1 MKLPFTIPRSVGQI
15 PIYYNHKVG
24 SGYHSIGD
32 KAMSTI
38 FSGGYIDG
46 IYSPLYPFG
55 FGLSYTS
62 FLISDI
68 NIKNKIIKLG
78 DDIKLSCKIKNTG
91 SFAGSEVV
99 QIYYYFKEAHV
110 IRPNKQLIA
119 FQKITLKSNE
129 CKIILFTINTKQLG
143 YYNEEMQFVIEP
155 GMADLMIGT
164 SSEDIIY
171 QTNIQLI
178 GSPLNIIGNRTY
190 SSQNKII

>member
-1 MKLPFTIPRSVGQI
+1 
-15 PIYYNHKVG
+15 
-24 SGYHSIGD
+24 
-32 KAMSTI
+32 MSTI

-129 CKIILFTINTKQLG
+129 CKTILFTINTKQLG

-178 GSPLNIIGNRTY
+178 GNPLNIIGNRTY